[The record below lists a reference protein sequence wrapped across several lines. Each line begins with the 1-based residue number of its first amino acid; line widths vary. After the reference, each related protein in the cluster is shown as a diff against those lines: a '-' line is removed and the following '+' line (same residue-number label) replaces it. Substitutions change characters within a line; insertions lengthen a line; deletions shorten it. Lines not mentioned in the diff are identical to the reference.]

1 MAASA
6 DTRIDDLKRRIVGGY
21 QLLQALVGIRLRVV
35 TDPESRRHLTWLS
48 DVAAALSLMNRRVL
62 DEGPVDFA
70 GYLGD
75 VAAFWR
81 RSTADSSLRFDVRAA
96 GDPLPEPLAQ
106 SLAIIVHELVGNAV
120 RHGFPGDAR
129 GSVAIALSR
138 SSDGIS
144 LVVRDSGVG
153 AAELKPGEGL
163 SMVSGLVEHLGGAIA
178 FETAPNAGLGVRIRL
193 PLEDSGIH

>member
-1 MAASA
+1 MAATS
-6 DTRIDDLKRRIVGGY
+6 DKRIDDLKRRVAGGY

-70 GYLGD
+70 GYLED
-75 VAAFWR
+75 AAGFWR
-81 RSTADSSLRFDVRAA
+81 RSSAGESLRFDVRASGA
-96 GDPLPEPLAQ
+96 PLPESLAQ
-106 SLAIIVHELVGNAV
+106 SLAIIVHELVANAV
-120 RHGFPGDAR
+120 RHAFPDGAR

-144 LVVRDSGVG
+144 LVVRDTGVG
-153 AAELKPGEGL
+153 ASEPKVGEGL
-163 SMVSGLVEHLGGAIA
+163 SMVTGLVDHLGGDIA
-178 FETAPNAGLGVRIRL
+178 FETAPNSGFGVRIRL
-193 PLEDSGIH
+193 PLDGARAH

>member
-1 MAASA
+1 MASA
-6 DTRIDDLKRRIVGGY
+6 ETQIEDLKRRVVGGY

-35 TDPESRRHLTWLS
+35 EDPESRRHLTWLS
-48 DVAAALSLMNRRVL
+48 DVAAALTLMSRRVM

-70 GYLGD
+70 GYLDD

-81 RSTADSSLRFDVRAA
+81 RSHADSGLRFDVRAA

-106 SLAIIVHELVGNAV
+106 SLAIIVHELVSNAV
-120 RHGFPGDAR
+120 RHAFPDGAR

-144 LVVRDSGVG
+144 LVVRDTGVG
-153 AAELKPGEGL
+153 ADELKPGEGL
-163 SMVSGLVEHLGGAIA
+163 SMVTGLVEHLGGAIA

-193 PLEDSGIH
+193 PLNGARTH